1 MPWSNSAK
9 ISGLDK
15 LFNNENKMQYPSYL
29 NTYDVNP
36 VELIL
41 NSDQITGS
49 VGLYSEIGGGGG
61 VYINQNDLEVHPPW
75 ITQELYLRR
84 FGRQNEN
91 LLSEHRA
98 VIDSR
103 L

>member
-1 MPWSNSAK
+1 MPWSNSVK

-15 LFNNENKMQYPSYL
+15 LFNNENNFQYPSYL
-29 NTYDVNP
+29 NDYGVDPVN
-36 VELIL
+36 LIL
-41 NSDQITGS
+41 ETDQITGA
-49 VGLYSEIGGGGG
+49 VGLYSEIGGAGG
-61 VYINQNDLEVHPPW
+61 VYINQNDLEIHPPW
-75 ITQELYLRR
+75 ITQELYLKR